1 MRTIPKPL
9 QIVSQV
15 LVVISGILLLFLI
28 FLTVGDVL
36 GRTTA
41 NKSIVGAVDI
51 STLAL
56 VAIAFLGLAAAEIDG
71 RHVSVDLVEMNLPAK
86 LRIALAALRTVLL
99 VFLGL
104 VLSWGLWD
112 SMVSAFDRM
121 ETTNGILRLTTW
133 PVKGAL
139 VATFVLFFVVAI
151 WKSVNEFLDMRDGIG
166 LDGESVIVQQAQF
179 DAEEFTHTVT
189 KGGTA
194 TTEREES

>member
-9 QIVSQV
+9 QIVSQA
-15 LVVISGILLLFLI
+15 LVVVSGILLLFLI

-56 VAIAFLGLAAAEIDG
+56 VAITFLGLAAAEIDG

-121 ETTNGILRLTTW
+121 ETTNGILRLATW

-139 VATFVLFFVVAI
+139 VASFVLFFIVAI
-151 WKSVNEFLDMRDGIG
+151 WKSINEFLDMRDGIG
-166 LDGESVIVQQAQF
+166 LDGDSVIVQQAQF
-179 DAEEFTHTVT
+179 DAEEITDTVT

-194 TTEREES
+194 TSEREES